1 MSQENIL
8 DKKTVANQLKEAA
21 KLLDVLGE
29 DSFKAKALL
38 SGSRALENYSGDF
51 AELMPEDYAEQKL
64 TSIRGIGKSLA
75 EDIYAIRDLGS
86 LPLLD
91 ELYEKVPEG
100 VRDLFSVSGLGA
112 KKIALLWKE
121 DIDSLEKLIAASE
134 SGQVAEL
141 KGFGKKSA
149 ESFIPAAQ
157 FAIEAKKRMRIDVAT
172 ALADSFEEQLLS
184 RLAKLRISF
193 AGSLRRQCET
203 VGDID
208 VIVTGHEMSEIVAA
222 LHDFTSEIIVT
233 EPTVSFKYL
242 KREFELMVTK
252 PNTFG
257 AILAVW
263 TGSIAFRHNLM
274 AQVELQGLSL
284 DDDGLQDK
292 DGKVLDTPSEDDFFT
307 ALKMPYI
314 IPERREFSIVHPIEG
329 VLELEDIHGLIHNHS
344 TWSDGAHSLEEM
356 LEEAIELGF
365 SYLAMA
371 DHSKSSAVASGLSI
385 EEVEA
390 QGREIELLRQDLD
403 SEEFQLLH
411 GMEVDIM
418 TDGTLDY
425 PDDVL
430 AQLDYCVVSVHQNFT
445 LSQADQTARIIKAVE
460 NPYANILAHPT
471 GRLILRRPEYA
482 LDLDAVIDACA
493 ATGTVIELN
502 ASPYRLDL
510 DWRWIIQAKEKGC
523 KFSINPDAH
532 SINGYD
538 VLPFGVNIARKAGLT
553 KEDVVNTQTTGK
565 AFVKTLKKLKKA
577 K

>member
-1 MSQENIL
+1 MNEL
-8 DKKTVANQLKEAA
+8 DKKTVASQLKEAA

-112 KKIALLWKE
+112 KKIALLWQE
-121 DIDSLEKLIAASE
+121 DIDSLEKLIAACE

-149 ESFIPAAQ
+149 ESFVPAAQ

-172 ALADSFEEQLLS
+172 VLADSFEEQLLS
-184 RLAKLRISF
+184 RLAKLRMSF

-208 VIVTGHEMSEIVAA
+208 VIVTGHAMSEIVAA
-222 LHDFTSEIIVT
+222 LHDFTEEIVVT
-233 EPTVSFKYL
+233 EPTVTFKYL
-242 KREFELMVTK
+242 DREFELMVTN

-263 TGSIAFRHNLM
+263 TGSIAFRHQLM
-274 AQVELQGLSL
+274 AQVELKGLIL
-284 DDDGLQDK
+284 DDDGLQNK
-292 DGKVLDTPSEDDFFT
+292 EGEVLDTPSEDDFFT
-307 ALKMPYI
+307 AISMPYI
-314 IPERREFSIVHPIEG
+314 IPERREFSVVHPIEG
-329 VLELEDIHGLIHNHS
+329 VLELEDIRGLVHNHS

-365 SYLAMA
+365 SYLAIA

-403 SEEFQLLH
+403 DEEFQLLH

-482 LDLDAVIDACA
+482 LDIEAVIDACA
-493 ATGTVIELN
+493 DTGTVIELN

-510 DWRWIIQAKEKGC
+510 DWRWIITAKEKGC

-532 SINGYD
+532 SIHGYD
-538 VLPFGVNIARKAGLT
+538 VLQYGVAIARKAGLT
-553 KEDVVNTQTTGK
+553 ADDVVNTQPTGK
-565 AFVKTLKKLKKA
+565 AFAKTLRRLKKS
-577 K
+577 KK

>member
-1 MSQENIL
+1 MNEL
-8 DKKTVANQLKEAA
+8 DKKTVASQLKEAA

-112 KKIALLWKE
+112 KKIALLWQE
-121 DIDSLEKLIAASE
+121 DIDSLEKLIAACE

-149 ESFIPAAQ
+149 ESFVPAAQ

-172 ALADSFEEQLLS
+172 VLADSFEEQLLS
-184 RLAKLRISF
+184 RLAKLRMSF

-208 VIVTGHEMSEIVAA
+208 VIVTGHAMSEIVAA
-222 LHDFTSEIIVT
+222 LHDFTEEIVVT
-233 EPTVSFKYL
+233 EPTVTFKYL
-242 KREFELMVTK
+242 DREFELMVTN

-263 TGSIAFRHNLM
+263 TGSIAFRHQLM
-274 AQVELQGLSL
+274 AQIETQGLTL
-284 DDDGLQDK
+284 DDDGLMKGD
-292 DGKVLDTPSEDDFFT
+292 DFIPTPSEDDFFN
-307 ALKMPYI
+307 AIKLPYI
-314 IPERREFSIVHPIEG
+314 IPERREFSNVKPIEG
-329 VLELEDIHGLIHNHS
+329 VLELDDIHGLVHNHS

-390 QGREIELLRQDLD
+390 QGREIALLRHDLD
-403 SEEFQLLH
+403 NEEFQLLH
-411 GMEVDIM
+411 GMEVDIL

-430 AQLDYCVVSVHQNFT
+430 AQLDYCVISVHQNFT

-482 LDLDAVIDACA
+482 LDLEAVIDACVD
-493 ATGTVIELN
+493 TGTVIELN

-510 DWRWIIQAKEKGC
+510 DWRWIIIAKQKGC

-538 VLPFGVNIARKAGLT
+538 ALPYGVNIARKAGLT
-553 KEDVVNTQTTGK
+553 KDDVVNTQPTGK
-565 AFVKTLKKLKKA
+565 DFLNLLRTLKK
-577 K
+577 

>member
-242 KREFELMVTK
+242 EREFELMVTK

-284 DDDGLQDK
+284 DDDGLQNK
-292 DGKVLDTPSEDDFFT
+292 DGEVLDTPSEDDFFT

-329 VLELEDIHGLIHNHS
+329 VLELEDIHGLVHNHS

>member
-157 FAIEAKKRMRIDVAT
+157 FAIEAKKRMRIDAAT
-172 ALADSFEEQLLS
+172 ALADNFEEQLLS

-242 KREFELMVTK
+242 EREFELMVTK

-329 VLELEDIHGLIHNHS
+329 VLELEDIHGLVHNHS

>member
-1 MSQENIL
+1 MSQL

-29 DSFKAKALL
+29 DNFKAKAYL

-51 AELMPEDYAEQKL
+51 SELMPEDYSEQKL

-75 EDIYAIRDLGS
+75 EEIYAIRDQGS

-112 KKIALLWKE
+112 KKIALLWQE

-134 SGQVAEL
+134 SGAVAEL

-149 ESFIPAAQ
+149 EGFIPAAQ
-157 FAIEAKKRMRIDVAT
+157 FAIDAKKRMRIDVAK
-172 ALADSFEEQLLS
+172 ALSEAFEEQMLS
-184 RLAKLRISF
+184 RLAKLRLSF

-222 LHDFTSEIIVT
+222 LHDFAEDIIVT
-233 EPTVSFKYL
+233 DPTITFKFL
-242 KREFELMVTK
+242 DRDFELMLAK
-252 PNTFG
+252 PETFG
-257 AILAVW
+257 ALLAVW
-263 TGSIAFRHNLM
+263 TGSIAFRHQIM
-274 AQVELQGLSL
+274 TQVESQGLIL
-284 DDDGLQDK
+284 DDDGLTK
-292 DGKVLDTPSEDDFFT
+292 NNEIVPTPSEDDFFN
-307 ALKMPYI
+307 AIKLPYI
-314 IPERREFSIVHPIEG
+314 IPERREFANVQQLEG
-329 VLELEDIHGLIHNHS
+329 VLELQDIHGLVHNHS

-356 LEEAIELGF
+356 LETAIDLGF

-390 QGREIELLRQDLD
+390 QAREIELLRQDLD
-403 SEEFQLLH
+403 DEEFQLLH
-411 GMEVDIM
+411 GMEVDII
-418 TDGTLDY
+418 TDGSLDY

-430 AQLDYCVVSVHQNFT
+430 AKLDYCVVSVHQNFT
-445 LSQADQTARIIKAVE
+445 LSQADQTKRIITAVQ

-471 GRLILRRPEYA
+471 GRLLLRRPEYA
-482 LDLDAVIDACA
+482 LDIEAVIDACA

-510 DWRWIIQAKEKGC
+510 DWQWIILAKEKGC

-532 SINGYD
+532 SIDGYD
-538 VLPFGVNIARKAGLT
+538 VLPYGVNIARKAGLT
-553 KEDVVNTQTTGK
+553 KEDVVNTQSTGND
-565 AFVKTLKKLKKA
+565 FIKTLKKYKQS
-577 K
+577 